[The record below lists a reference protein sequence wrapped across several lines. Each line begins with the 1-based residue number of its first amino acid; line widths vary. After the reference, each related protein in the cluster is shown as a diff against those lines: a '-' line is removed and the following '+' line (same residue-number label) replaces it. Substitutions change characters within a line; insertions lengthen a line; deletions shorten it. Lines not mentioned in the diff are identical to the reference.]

1 MRETE
6 KKKRKVWKKPY
17 RSDEVR
23 RLSLRG
29 DKQKNTVPCSP
40 PQQQTSHSE
49 GVRKSLWAGQS
60 LFSGHE
66 NTSPPLHGPAKQA
79 RPESVVRGKSS
90 YE

>member
-6 KKKRKVWKKPY
+6 KKEGLEEPY

-49 GVRKSLWAGQS
+49 GFRKSLWAGQS
-60 LFSGHE
+60 LFSRHE

-79 RPESVVRGKSS
+79 RP
-90 YE
+90 